1 MDHRPILQTTLMNIK
16 GVKHVYFD
24 PPTGTRMEYPCIRF
38 ALARRDSAYANDK
51 KYIKGESYVI
61 TFITK
66 DAVTATKVCDQL
78 EELPYISFDRSYVN
92 DGLHHYVYRKSY

>member
-1 MDHRPILQTTLMNIK
+1 MDHRPILQTTLMSIK

-24 PPTGTRMEYPCIRF
+24 PPTGTKMEYPCIRF
-38 ALARRDSAYANDK
+38 SLAGRDSEYANDK

-66 DAVTATKVCDQL
+66 DPVTATKVCDQL
-78 EELPYISFDRSYVN
+78 EELPYISFDRPYIA